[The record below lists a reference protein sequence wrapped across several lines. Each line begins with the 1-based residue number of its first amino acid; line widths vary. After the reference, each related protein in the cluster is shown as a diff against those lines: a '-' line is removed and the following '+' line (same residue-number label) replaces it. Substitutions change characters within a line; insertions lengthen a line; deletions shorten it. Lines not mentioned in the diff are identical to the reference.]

1 MSEERLARIE
11 SKLDGLA
18 ETVGTL
24 TGTVGTLAGTV
35 GTLAGTVATL
45 VEGQAQLT
53 VGFAKLE
60 AGQAKLEAGQEEL
73 QAGQMSLGNQMRVLY
88 EDTLDRMRA
97 LDPAP
102 LIATVRREIADAH
115 EGVIRRLDLIE
126 LAVGELWKRQ
136 APH

>member
-1 MSEERLARIE
+1 VSEERLARIE

-35 GTLAGTVATL
+35 ATL
-45 VEGQAQLT
+45 VEGQAQLQ
-53 VGFAKLE
+53 VGFAKLEAGQAKLE

-73 QAGQMSLGNQMRVLY
+73 QAGQMSLGNQMRILY
-88 EDTLDRMRA
+88 EDTLDKMKA

-102 LIATVRREIADAH
+102 LMATVRREIAEAQ

-126 LAVGELWKRQ
+126 LSVGELWKRQ
-136 APH
+136 AP

>member
-24 TGTVGTLAGTV
+24 AGTV
-35 GTLAGTVATL
+35 GTLVD
-45 VEGQAQLT
+45 GQAQLQA
-53 VGFAKLE
+53 GFAKLE
-60 AGQAKLEAGQEEL
+60 AGQQEL

-88 EDTLDRMRA
+88 EDTLDRMKA

-102 LIATVRREIADAH
+102 LIATVRREMADAH
-115 EGVIRRLDLIE
+115 AGVIRRLDLIE
-126 LAVGELWKRQ
+126 LSVGELWKRQ

>member
-24 TGTVGTLAGTV
+24 TGTV

>member
-1 MSEERLARIE
+1 MPIA
-11 SKLDGLA
+11 
-18 ETVGTL
+18 
-24 TGTVGTLAGTV
+24 
-35 GTLAGTVATL
+35 
-45 VEGQAQLT
+45 
-53 VGFAKLE
+53 GFAKLEAGHAKLEARVGTLE
-60 AGQAKLEAGQEEL
+60 AGQAKLEAGQKEL

-88 EDTLDRMRA
+88 EDTLDKMRA